1 MGFLGIL
8 QSHMATE
15 TIGSLDYN
23 EIVFPKLGIDLHL
36 DSTAFEIGGLSIQW
50 YGILITLGLVLALIY
65 AFTQVK
71 QYGLHPDRFLDTV
84 IGGII
89 GGIVG
94 ARTYYVLLNW
104 DNYAGDWKSIFNL
117 REGGLAIYGGIIGGL
132 LVGCLVAK
140 LRKVRILPLLDI
152 AGIGFLLGQ
161 GIGRWGNFFNQEVF
175 GVNTDLP
182 WGMYSEATQAY
193 LLSVQG
199 ELAARGVTVDPSR
212 PVHPTFF
219 YEFVW
224 CIAGFLVLWAL
235 MKKRRFHGQIFLE
248 YLVWY
253 GAGRFWIEGIRSDTL
268 MGAGTMPVSQQ
279 VALACVAGGLALL
292 AAGFYRARGKALTV
306 PLAVD
311 AANLKRM
318 KTADGPTAV
327 HPAELPA
334 GASHAEFAAATRKM
348 NDALAGILAASPN
361 GEETPQ
367 APRAPET
374 PDEQE
379 GKPGE

>member
-1 MGFLGIL
+1 MVSHVQFPGLGL
-8 QSHMATE
+8 ELTV
-15 TIGSLDYN
+15 DR
-23 EIVFPKLGIDLHL
+23 V
-36 DSTAFEIGGLSIQW
+36 AFSIGGFQVYW
-50 YGILITLGLVLALIY
+50 YGILIALGMVLAMAFAFHYAVDFGIDADRLVDVVCIGTVMAILCARAYYIAFAPFEYETLWQMLDIRQGGIAIY
-65 AFTQVK
+65 GA
-71 QYGLHPDRFLDTV
+71 V
-84 IGGII
+84 IG
-89 GGIVG
+89 
-94 ARTYYVLLNW
+94 AFL
-104 DNYAGDWKSIFNL
+104 F
-117 REGGLAIYGGIIGGL
+117 GGLA
-132 LVGCLVAK
+132 ARW
-140 LRKVRILPLLDI
+140 RKIPILPLFDLV
-152 AGIGFLLGQ
+152 AMGFLIGQ
-161 GIGRWGNFFNQEVF
+161 GVGRGGNFFNQEVF

-182 WGMYSEATQAY
+182 WGMFSEATQAY

-224 CIAGFLVLWAL
+224 CIAGFFVLWAL

-279 VALACVAGGLALL
+279 VALVCVVGGLALL
-292 AAGFYRARGKALTV
+292 AAGFYRAKGKALAV

-311 AANLKRM
+311 SANLKRM

-327 HPAELPA
+327 HPSELPA
-334 GASHAEFAAATRKM
+334 NASHAEFAAATRRM

-361 GEETPQ
+361 GEEKPQ

-379 GKPGE
+379 GTSGE